1 MARWFRRLEATATAC
16 YREEA
21 ATTAIPPD
29 ASVMIIRGR
38 GDGEKVERRGVVK
51 PVYKTHQGST
61 GVGGVATGPRV
72 GWEPP
77 MVTVSRRQRHFGKGW
92 DGGMPAASIG
102 DIVEERVDRLVQRQQ
117 ETFSSSCGGQFEF
130 CLRTAAASSFLQF
143 QFSPVQVPIT
153 ALSRVFLSVS
163 SMFVVN
169 RKHEAWEIC
178 LTPVQ
183 VQNSP
188 SGV

>member
-38 GDGEKVERRGVVK
+38 GDGEK
-51 PVYKTHQGST
+51 
-61 GVGGVATGPRV
+61 
-72 GWEPP
+72 
-77 MVTVSRRQRHFGKGW
+77 VTVSRRQRHFGKGW